1 MIKTDPD
8 IFNEELSTDK
18 KGELTSFDRHN
29 QILSPFYPAVV
40 I

>member
-1 MIKTDPD
+1 MIKTGSD
-8 IFNEELSTDK
+8 IFDEELTADK
-18 KGELTSFDRHN
+18 KGELTGFDRHN